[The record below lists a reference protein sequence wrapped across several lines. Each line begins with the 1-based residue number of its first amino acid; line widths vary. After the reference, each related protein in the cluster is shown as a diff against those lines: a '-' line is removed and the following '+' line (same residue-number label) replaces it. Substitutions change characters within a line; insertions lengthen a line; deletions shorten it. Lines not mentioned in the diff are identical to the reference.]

1 MNIGANVSRSA
12 LTGLSSGL
20 LRFRDRFSEV
30 HYEVNTITDRYFMH
44 FEMQQKRLQKLFDDS
59 VNRLVSAENE
69 LREAMFR
76 HQMIRNSDGETELAP
91 VDLTPY
97 YNKVRM
103 CRETKENYEQK
114 LETCKSIIDKC
125 RYQQNMHKGQYRVIA
140 MGVDSAVRKLDEYIN
155 DVDYY
160 NGFGRGYATSLQE
173 ATPSD
178 DNLEC
183 IPGLPRKETKLVLY
197 DDEGKPIINADITI
211 VDNNLFGF
219 ETLRLQTNENGEVIT
234 DYITS
239 DDCSIYLDGKEIYNG
254 NLFQEM
260 EYNKYGDG
268 KFVTC
273 LTENNSS
280 ESEQIVFGELDNK
293 EITVTHKIELE
304 ENGNEVRREE
314 TFKRDE
320 DDNLREIEI
329 AAKSDELKSRSKD
342 GWIKIIKDDEDDR
355 L

>member
-1 MNIGANVSRSA
+1 MNTEANVSRSA
-12 LTGLSSGL
+12 LEGLSSGL
-20 LRFRDRFSEV
+20 LRFRDRFSFV
-30 HYEVNTITDRYFMH
+30 HDNVNTIIAKYFMH
-44 FEMQQKRLQKLFDDS
+44 FEEQQRRLQKLFDDS
-59 VNRLVSAENE
+59 VNRLASAENE
-69 LREAMFR
+69 LKEAWFKREL
-76 HQMIRNSDGETELAP
+76 IRKSDGETELVP

-103 CRETKENYEQK
+103 YRETKENYEQK
-114 LETCKSIIDKC
+114 LETCKSIIDRC
-125 RYQQNMHKGQYRVIA
+125 MYQQNMHKGQYKTIV
-140 MGVDSAVRKLDEYIN
+140 MGVESSVRKLDEYIN
-155 DVDYY
+155 DVNDY
-160 NGFGRGYATSLQE
+160 NGLGRGYATSLQSS
-173 ATPSD
+173 APSN
-178 DNLEC
+178 DNLKC
-183 IPGLPRKETKLVLY
+183 NPSLPRKETKLIIY
-197 DDEGKPIINADITI
+197 DDDGNPMVNADITI
-211 VDNNLFGF
+211 VDNTLFGF
-219 ETLRLQTNENGEVIT
+219 GTLRLQTNENGEITT

-239 DDCSIYLDGKEIYNG
+239 NDCSIYLDGNEIYSG

-260 EYNKYGDG
+260 EYNRYGDS
-268 KFVTC
+268 KFISGISD
-273 LTENNSS
+273 NNSF
-280 ESEQIVFGELDNK
+280 ESEQIVFSELDDK